1 MLITINRRA
10 VYLHN
15 PDPSITVGRLS
26 APACLHSG
34 CLHYVITSAA
44 KQSVCEGNI
53 LGHGGRYVYEDCF
66 VARVRSSQRHSDHL
80 SLRAQRSNLSATA
93 AFWAMADVTF
103 TKIASSQSALLATTL
118 RSLVIASAA
127 KQSVRDG
134 SILGHGGRYVYED
147 CFVAKCAPRKDIA
160 ITCHCEPWEG
170 DPHRKGEDGSTWVAA
185 WIRFANLFISLTVL
199 YHWPKPVDKGLQ
211 IC

>member
-34 CLHYVITSAA
+34 CLHYVIASAA
-44 KQSVCEGNI
+44 KQSVCDGSI

-66 VARVRSSQRHSDHL
+66 VAKCAPRKDIAITYHCERSEAICLRRQHFGPWRTLRLRRLLRRKVRSSQRHCDHL

-118 RSLVIASAA
+118 RSLVIASPGKA
-127 KQSVRDG
+127 
-134 SILGHGGRYVYED
+134 ILTGKGRM
-147 CFVAKCAPRKDIA
+147 
-160 ITCHCEPWEG
+160 
-170 DPHRKGEDGSTWVAA
+170 
-185 WIRFANLFISLTVL
+185 VL
-199 YHWPKPVDKGLQ
+199 LPGWLPG
-211 IC
+211 